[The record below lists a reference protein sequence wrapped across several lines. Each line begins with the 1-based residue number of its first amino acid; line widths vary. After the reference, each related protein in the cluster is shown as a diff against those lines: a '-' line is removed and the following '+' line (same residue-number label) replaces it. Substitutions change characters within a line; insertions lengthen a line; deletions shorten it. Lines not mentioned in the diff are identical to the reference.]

1 MWRAHYSLCLS
12 SLRCDFFE
20 VTPAG
25 GAGGGEVLARFPV
38 REGDR
43 ILAGGGGPRN
53 SWMVGLRRP

>member
-1 MWRAHYSLCLS
+1 MWRVQYSLCLS

-20 VTPAG
+20 GTP
-25 GAGGGEVLARFPV
+25 AGGGEVLARFPV
-38 REGDR
+38 RKGGR